1 MVPLNNNNVNPPQE
15 LGLRFHPH
23 HLKLSPMEEQD
34 EWLPRRRSATTSARR
49 VPRRL
54 PPVDIL
60 RVIFAFIL
68 ERGTINAL
76 SLVVRPDVR
85 DKITCSS
92 SEFSEFRHMAFLFC
106 FFGDGCFLMMRFD
119 SLCLAFYRGLSPSPC
134 FVLPS
139 FGTRSS
145 LTDV

>member
-76 SLVVRPDVR
+76 SLFVIPDVR

-92 SEFSEFRHMAFLFC
+92 IELSAFPHIPFLFL
-106 FFGDGCFLMMRFD
+106 FFSVHCFL
-119 SLCLAFYRGLSPSPC
+119 
-134 FVLPS
+134 
-139 FGTRSS
+139 
-145 LTDV
+145 